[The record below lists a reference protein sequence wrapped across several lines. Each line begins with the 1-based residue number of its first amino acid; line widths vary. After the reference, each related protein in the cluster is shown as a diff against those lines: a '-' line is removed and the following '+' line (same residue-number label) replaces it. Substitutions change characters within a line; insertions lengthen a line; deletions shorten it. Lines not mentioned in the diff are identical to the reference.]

1 MKNNTA
7 YKDVTEEVFGTKGTI
22 EKSSGLSVVSDKSAA
37 SVKRVPPVPGVKHVS
52 ELAGSVN
59 MPAPPASASNRLTT
73 KGIVSAETTES
84 LKQLDRLFRSQTKD
98 FVAIG
103 YELYQFQQNKRY
115 KELGFS
121 TFEDFISG
129 EMKLSK
135 SAAYNYINVCCKYS
149 VRDENNKPTAA
160 LGKEYS
166 RYSSSQLIVMLSL
179 DKDKVIAVDPD
190 TSVKEIKKLTVKE
203 KPASVCGADSSDSET
218 DKDASSGSASNGG
231 KKKNTRDMTVPVNR
245 LSMASGLRWEDVVTD
260 KTKNACLGYLT
271 DDRRAA
277 DGKEY
282 KIEICITYPDTQS
295 M

>member
-7 YKDVTEEVFGTKGTI
+7 YKDVTEEVFGTKSTA
-22 EKSSGLSVVSDKSAA
+22 EASSGLSAVSDKSAA
-37 SVKRVPPVPGVKHVS
+37 SAKRVPPVPGVKHVS
-52 ELAGSVN
+52 ELSNPVS
-59 MPAPPASASNRLTT
+59 MPVPVETSSARLAT
-73 KGIVSAETTES
+73 KGVVSAETTES
-84 LKQLDRLFRSQTKD
+84 LKQLDKLFRSQTKD

-103 YELYQFQQNKRY
+103 YELLQFRQNKRY
-115 KELGFS
+115 KELGFA

-149 VRDENNKPTAA
+149 VRDENNKPTAV

-179 DKDKVIAVDPD
+179 DKDKVIAIDPD
-190 TSVKEIKKLTVKE
+190 TSIKEMKKLTAKE
-203 KPASVCGADSSDSET
+203 KPASAGGADFSDTET
-218 DKDASSGSASNGG
+218 EKGGSVGSNNA

-260 KTKNACLGYLT
+260 KTKNACLAYLT

-282 KIEICITYPDTQS
+282 KIEICITYPDTGS